1 MENNVYSLEEL
12 ALEMDVVAA
21 RSEEGPEREKVA
33 QALQV
38 NVEEGG
44 SQQEDL
50 KEAAPMLQVEKAEE
64 QGPQL

>member
-21 RSEEGPEREKVA
+21 RSEEGLEREKGA

-38 NVEEGG
+38 KVEEGG

-50 KEAAPMLQVEKAEE
+50 KEAVPMLQVEKAEE